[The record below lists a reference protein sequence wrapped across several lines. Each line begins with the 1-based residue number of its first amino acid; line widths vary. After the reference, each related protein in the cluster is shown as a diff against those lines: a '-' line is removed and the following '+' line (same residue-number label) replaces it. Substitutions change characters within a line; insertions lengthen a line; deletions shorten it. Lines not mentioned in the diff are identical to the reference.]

1 MFEISKQIIAYFEGE
16 INFTAI
22 CENRIYAA
30 IAPEDVV
37 FPFTTFL
44 INQVESE
51 SKDKDVFSITLFNWF
66 KPTEYTNAIQFTDV
80 VTDLVKQND
89 TWDWENSTFQYIEE
103 NDSYCGIV
111 NLKI

>member
-1 MFEISKQIIAYFEGE
+1 MFEVSKEIIAYFESESG
-16 INFTAI
+16 FTTI
-22 CENRIYAA
+22 CNNRIYAA

-51 SKDKDVFSITLFNWF
+51 SKDKDVFSITMFSWF
-66 KPTEYTNAIQFTDV
+66 KPTEYTKAIQFTDT
-80 VTDLVKQND
+80 VTDLVKQNNV
-89 TWDWENSTFQYIEE
+89 WDWENSTFQYIEE

-111 NLKI
+111 NFKI